1 MIKDEDIVV
10 RKVYVERALSLLGD
24 GKIKVLTG
32 MRRSGKSCAM
42 RMVRNELIGRGVA
55 RKEDTAYLNLVTK
68 EGLGIRTKKS
78 LSSFITAEID
88 EDEARKH
95 YLFFDEIQECDC
107 FEKALLSALEDY
119 PGTEI
124 FVTGSNSRMQSDDII
139 RKLGT
144 DGEEIR
150 ILPLTFREFKAF
162 REKQGVKQD
171 DKANLADYFH
181 VGGMPSVVMERGNER
196 SEIEV
201 LRKTVIIKDVMDRK
215 GPLNEGTLSRIIN
228 CLCEDDGQDFSVENA
243 LKAMNENRST
253 KLSKEDLERY
263 YVALENCFFLRW
275 IEIPKRGNA
284 ILSEEVKKKPY
295 VIDHGLAGYIAPNG
309 LSDSLKMESII
320 LNELLSRGYHVD
332 LAEVEERGS
341 TTKEGNDKAKPF
353 KEIDFDAKKDD
364 GSGRWLIQACLTI
377 DAKGTRDREFTPFI
391 IARSNCRKT
400 LILHDDFIGNMEE
413 EYSGFEMMNLLAF
426 LEQ

>member
-10 RKVYVERALSLLGD
+10 RKVYVGRALSLLGD
-24 GKIKVLTG
+24 GKIKVMTG

-42 RMVRNELIGRGVA
+42 RMVRNELIGSGAA

-68 EGLGIRTKKS
+68 EGLGIRTKES
-78 LSSFITAEID
+78 LSSFIAAEID
-88 EDEARKH
+88 GDKARKH
-95 YLFFDEIQECDC
+95 YLFLDEIQECDG

-144 DGEEIR
+144 NGEEIR

-162 REKQGVKQD
+162 REKQGVKQN
-171 DKANLADYFH
+171 DKASLADYFR
-181 VGGMPSVVMERGNER
+181 VGGMPSVVMARGNER

-201 LRKTVIIKDVMDRK
+201 LRKTVIIKDVMDRN
-215 GPLNEGTLSRIIN
+215 GSLNEGTLSRIIS
-228 CLCEDDGQDFSVENA
+228 CLSEDDGQDFSVENA
-243 LKAMNENRST
+243 LKAVNKSRST

-263 YVALENCFFLRW
+263 YGALENCFFLRW
-275 IEIPKRGNA
+275 IEIPKRGND
-284 ILSEEVKKKPY
+284 ILSEERKRKPY

-320 LNELLSRGYHVD
+320 LNELLYRGYHVD
-332 LAEVEERGS
+332 LAEVEDRGS
-341 TTKEGNDKAKPF
+341 SEKEGDGKAKSS

-364 GSGRWLIQACLTI
+364 ESGRWLIQACLTI
-377 DAKGTRDREFTPFI
+377 DAKGTRDREFAPFL

-400 LILHDDFIGNMEE
+400 LILHDDFIGNLEE
-413 EYSGFEMMNLLAF
+413 KYSGLEMMNLLAF